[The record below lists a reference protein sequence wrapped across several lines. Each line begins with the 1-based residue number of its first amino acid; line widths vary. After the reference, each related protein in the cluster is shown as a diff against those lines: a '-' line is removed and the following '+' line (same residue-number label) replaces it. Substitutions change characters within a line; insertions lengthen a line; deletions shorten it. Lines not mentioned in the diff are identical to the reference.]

1 MSFVQA
7 DFPFQYD
14 KCACIYIVPVRIRKN
29 DENSLGIQQFHWNSS
44 SNFYA
49 VSATVSPF
57 KVSLTFSLSQSLFL
71 SLSSCMT
78 LFYKHTNTTNM
89 LDLRSRFSIVCKQFS
104 YIFSNQFHSLF
115 MFRSY
120 HTAVYF
126 FPLSLECRYSK
137 KLQYLAY
144 GIPHQGISL
153 LWLKWFL
160 VQNNSYLNRSR
171 ILLGIRFILFLHLHT
186 SKMLTKRVSLTYA
199 FVTVLMLCCNIV
211 ACFPRDLSEFLFRN
225 SLEKIQGNGLNY
237 SSIRKENSRLA
248 CF

>member
-1 MSFVQA
+1 MTNCTELINRKSINFKTLFTIVAEQTSQLKIFFFGNSPQQKEKQQIFCWNHLCLSLSMSFVQA

-71 SLSSCMT
+71 SLSS

-104 YIFSNQFHSLF
+104 YIFSN
-115 MFRSY
+115 
-120 HTAVYF
+120 
-126 FPLSLECRYSK
+126 
-137 KLQYLAY
+137 
-144 GIPHQGISL
+144 
-153 LWLKWFL
+153 
-160 VQNNSYLNRSR
+160 
-171 ILLGIRFILFLHLHT
+171 
-186 SKMLTKRVSLTYA
+186 
-199 FVTVLMLCCNIV
+199 
-211 ACFPRDLSEFLFRN
+211 
-225 SLEKIQGNGLNY
+225 
-237 SSIRKENSRLA
+237 
-248 CF
+248 